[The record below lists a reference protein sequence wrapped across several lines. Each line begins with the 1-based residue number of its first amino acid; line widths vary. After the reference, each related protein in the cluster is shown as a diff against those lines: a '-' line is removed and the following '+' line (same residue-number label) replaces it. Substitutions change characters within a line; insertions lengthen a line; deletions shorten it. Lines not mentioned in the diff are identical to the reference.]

1 MPGRLKQFIAIGISI
16 MAMAC
21 FNTYHITQ
29 IDLEITALKCKT
41 DFLMDKITDVIKKKF
56 QSPMHHHENMVK
68 LAHHNITIWHLVH
81 LMKF

>member
-41 DFLMDKITDVIKKKF
+41 DFLMDVSHLHKAHLHHLEDKTDATNKLLGDVI
-56 QSPMHHHENMVK
+56 QT
-68 LAHHNITIWHLVH
+68 NI
-81 LMKF
+81 